1 MRYLTIVRYG
11 VTLGVLSA
19 AAMLTLA
26 CSKKRDADAY
36 GTFEAT
42 EVVVASQTTGQ
53 IERFVPVDGM
63 RIQRGAIVAVIDTT
77 QLALERRQILA
88 QRNAAGARSTEANRQ
103 VGVLL
108 VQREIARRAYER
120 NRRLFADHAATAQQL
135 DQTERDYRVLLAQ
148 IEAARAQGRSVALDV
163 TSTDARVAQIADR
176 IAKSTVTNPQQ
187 GTVLTTYSRAG
198 EVVQPGQPLYKIADL
213 DTLVLRAY
221 VSESQLSSVR
231 IGQQVQVHVDRGK
244 GELLSLP
251 GRVTWVSPQA
261 EFTPTPIQTRDERAD
276 LVYAVKV
283 LVPNR
288 DGALKI
294 GMPGDMT
301 LALPR

>member
-1 MRYLTIVRYG
+1 MRYLTLARYG

-26 CSKKRDADAY
+26 CSKKGDADAY

-63 RIQRGAIVAVIDTT
+63 RLQRGAIVAVIDTT

-103 VGVLL
+103 VSVLL

-176 IAKSTVTNPQQ
+176 IAKSTVTNPQP
-187 GTVLTTYSRAG
+187 GTVLTTYAKAG

-294 GMPGDMT
+294 GMPARHD
-301 LALPR
+301 ARPAK